1 MLAPEL
7 SIQGKIFTDSISKAD
22 RSGPHERTPSDWENE
37 FLAQQTAAFSD
48 DTANPISHDTTGKER
63 TPSDWESEF
72 LAQQTA
78 AFSDDTANPIS
89 HDTTGKERTPSEW
102 ESEFLAQQTAAFSDE
117 TANPINDDTTGKCTD
132 DGPGTYH
139 SPKCYSRSLLL
150 FPFHDLC
157 PLDQP

>member
-22 RSGPHERTPSDWENE
+22 RSGPHERTPSDWEN
-37 FLAQQTAAFSD
+37 
-48 DTANPISHDTTGKER
+48 
-63 TPSDWESEF
+63 
-72 LAQQTA
+72 
-78 AFSDDTANPIS
+78 
-89 HDTTGKERTPSEW
+89 
-102 ESEFLAQQTAAFSDE
+102 EFLAQQTAAFSDE

>member
-63 TPSDWESEF
+63 TPS
-72 LAQQTA
+72 
-78 AFSDDTANPIS
+78 
-89 HDTTGKERTPSEW
+89 EW
-102 ESEFLAQQTAAFSDE
+102 ESEFLAQQMAAFSDE

>member
-22 RSGPHERTPSDWENE
+22 RSGPHERTPSDWEN
-37 FLAQQTAAFSD
+37 
-48 DTANPISHDTTGKER
+48 
-63 TPSDWESEF
+63 EF

-139 SPKCYSRSLLL
+139 SPKCYSGNLCCFVFTTCAPLTSHDVGGGGPERCKQDTSDGSNQQRRSTSY
-150 FPFHDLC
+150 FG
-157 PLDQP
+157 

>member
-22 RSGPHERTPSDWENE
+22 RSGPHERTPSDWEN
-37 FLAQQTAAFSD
+37 
-48 DTANPISHDTTGKER
+48 
-63 TPSDWESEF
+63 EF

-139 SPKCYSRSLLL
+139 SPKCYSR
-150 FPFHDLC
+150 
-157 PLDQP
+157 

>member
-7 SIQGKIFTDSISKAD
+7 SIQGKIFTDSIGKAD
-22 RSGPHERTPSDWENE
+22 RIGPH
-37 FLAQQTAAFSD
+37 
-48 DTANPISHDTTGKER
+48 ER

-139 SPKCYSRSLLL
+139 SPKCYSRLLLL
-150 FPFHDLC
+150 FHFHDLC
-157 PLDQP
+157 PLTSHDVGGGGPECCKQDTSDGSNQQRRSTSYFG

>member
-22 RSGPHERTPSDWENE
+22 RSGPHERTPSDWEN
-37 FLAQQTAAFSD
+37 
-48 DTANPISHDTTGKER
+48 
-63 TPSDWESEF
+63 EF

>member
-7 SIQGKIFTDSISKAD
+7 SIQGRIFTDSISKAD
-22 RSGPHERTPSDWENE
+22 RSGPHERTPSDWEN
-37 FLAQQTAAFSD
+37 
-48 DTANPISHDTTGKER
+48 
-63 TPSDWESEF
+63 EF